1 MQQVKKRANTQVE
14 GDVNREHGVRAVGG
28 QGRLQGS
35 ELATDQGQ
43 GVVRDQGQL
52 EGMKLALNLVENVL
66 VTNQMLLAKGNH
78 LEPFSGASESG
89 PQWGSKE

>member
-35 ELATDQGQ
+35 ELA
-43 GVVRDQGQL
+43 L
-52 EGMKLALNLVENVL
+52 
-66 VTNQMLLAKGNH
+66 
-78 LEPFSGASESG
+78 
-89 PQWGSKE
+89 GSKPQVFGYEKSSIRVKVL

>member
-35 ELATDQGQ
+35 ELATD
-43 GVVRDQGQL
+43 L
-52 EGMKLALNLVENVL
+52 IWALNPRFLG
-66 VTNQMLLAKGNH
+66 MRNH
-78 LEPFSGASESG
+78 QSGSRG
-89 PQWGSKE
+89 CRRPRTT